1 MADLFE
7 EKAKDWD
14 VNEMVLALS
23 SSIGS
28 AIKEQGELSETM
40 HVMDFGAGTGL
51 VTAQV
56 ANQVGRVTA
65 VDVSQSMLDQ
75 LVAKEHLELKVDTVC
90 QNILELPLDTKF
102 DLIVSAMAMH
112 HVEDTNALVRSF
124 AEHLKPGARVALAD
138 LDSEDGTFHSADA
151 QGVYHHGFDRGEFQS
166 ILESNGFKDVNFVTA
181 HTVNREGKTYPIIL
195 VTAAKG

>member
-23 SSIGS
+23 SAIGS
-28 AIKEQGELSETM
+28 AIKEQVELNETM

-51 VTAQV
+51 VTAQM
-56 ANQVGRVTA
+56 ADQVGKVTA

-75 LVAKEHLELKVDTVC
+75 LVAKEHLELKVDAVC
-90 QNILELPLDTKF
+90 QNILELPLNTKF

-112 HVEDTNALVRSF
+112 HVEDINALVRSF

-138 LDSEDGTFHSADA
+138 LDSEDGTFHPADA
-151 QGVYHHGFDRGEFQS
+151 QGVYHDGFDRSEFQS

-181 HTVNREGKTYPIIL
+181 HTVNKEGKTYPIFL

>member
-23 SSIGS
+23 SAIGS
-28 AIKEQGELSETM
+28 AIKEQIELNETM

-56 ANQVGRVTA
+56 AEKVGKVTA

-90 QNILELPLDTKF
+90 QNILELPLDTCQQRF
-102 DLIVSAMAMH
+102 RA
-112 HVEDTNALVRSF
+112 ALETDNPPFARHELAVFTTDRRAPSGRDDKSF
-124 AEHLKPGARVALAD
+124 RV
-138 LDSEDGTFHSADA
+138 
-151 QGVYHHGFDRGEFQS
+151 
-166 ILESNGFKDVNFVTA
+166 
-181 HTVNREGKTYPIIL
+181 
-195 VTAAKG
+195 